1 MYVHLENNVYTWLV
15 RSFKMKVAE
24 IRPQNTY

>member
-1 MYVHLENNVYTWLV
+1 
-15 RSFKMKVAE
+15 MKVAE